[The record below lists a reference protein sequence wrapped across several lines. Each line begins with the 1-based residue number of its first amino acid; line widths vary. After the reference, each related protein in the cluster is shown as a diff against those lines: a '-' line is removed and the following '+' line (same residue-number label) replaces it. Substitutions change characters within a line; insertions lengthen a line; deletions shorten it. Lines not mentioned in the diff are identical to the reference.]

1 MNNRNKKINK
11 KLLICTLS
19 LFVVSLSALEI
30 DVIKLDDGRVLEGE
44 YIDNKVKIYYKGIW
58 MGEIGVKPE
67 SIVSKSKKSIGG
79 GDNDNKDRDKNLNAV
94 QVMDVDI
101 LNIIDQIDKAEI
113 KKEKLLIERNKL
125 LLAKNVSKAQS
136 YIEAYLNSTPIT
148 DEEINNVDIST
159 SSSYIDTFMI
169 IKNKW
174 NGGNY
179 IRGGN
184 RDSDYIKDN
193 NDDKDNKDDIRK
205 NRSIDSILPLIKYER
220 ELVLLGRI
228 KWDFDL
234 GYQGLYIKKC
244 LVINH
249 NHNYNNNHDHS
260 YSSDNYIS
268 RINDVNFIFKE
279 AIMRMNQERIK
290 ESDSKEEYQRKE
302 AQRKEAQRKA
312 EDRKKR
318 ETVERSGPSQIIP
331 VGPR

>member
-11 KLLICTLS
+11 NLLMCTLP
-19 LFVVSLSALEI
+19 LFVASLSALEI

-58 MGEIGVKPE
+58 MGEIGIKPE
-67 SIVSKSKKSIGG
+67 SIISKFKKSVG
-79 GDNDNKDRDKNLNAV
+79 GDNDDNKDRDKNLNAV
-94 QVMDVDI
+94 QAMDVDI

-125 LLAKNVSKAQS
+125 LLIKNVSKAQS
-136 YIEAYLNSTPIT
+136 YIETYLNSTPIT

-169 IKNKW
+169 IKRLW
-174 NGGNY
+174 NGQPNNY
-179 IRGGN
+179 IRKG
-184 RDSDYIKDN
+184 RDDYIKDDYIKDN
-193 NDDKDNKDDIRK
+193 NKDDSNIRK
-205 NRSIDSILPLIKYER
+205 NRPIDSILPLIKYER

-249 NHNYNNNHDHS
+249 NHDYNNNHDHS

-268 RINDVNFIFKE
+268 RINDINFIFKE

-302 AQRKEAQRKA
+302 AQRKAEA
-312 EDRKKR
+312 DRKKR
-318 ETVERSGPSQIIP
+318 ETIERSGPNQIIP
-331 VGPR
+331 MGPR